1 MERLPI
7 NQTRDN
13 KRGIERERKIYAG
26 NGNGLQPK
34 NSASDRNV
42 DLSQIAEHT
51 RTSPPPPHTLPS
63 SAVHR
68 ATTFRRCGR
77 LSYLMVLIQFLQ
89 CVSKQWTTYTIHRG
103 LRTAA
108 SQVQF
113 SAPLDDYDEDHSDR
127 TRAPPS
133 SSPSVL
139 SKRDWMTYTPKP
151 PPSLKPHSESA
162 AQDPPLSLEEDERPP
177 IHYISKKTI
186 RKPTPTA
193 ARLHR
198 ERMKNSFPEG
208 WSPPHKLSRQAM
220 DGLRVL
226 HAHDPE
232 TFSTP
237 LLAERFRVSPEAIRR
252 ILRSKWEPS
261 PDQRARLLRRELK
274 EKQAWIEAKRVAE
287 REEYKVL
294 RNGRVNQKRAE
305 DKLTFI

>member
-1 MERLPI
+1 M
-7 NQTRDN
+7 
-13 KRGIERERKIYAG
+13 REMATACNRRICHPAIVARNRK
-26 NGNGLQPK
+26 LPK
-34 NSASDRNV
+34 NTHLTSATTHPAIV
-42 DLSQIAEHT
+42 
-51 RTSPPPPHTLPS
+51 

-68 ATTFRRCGR
+68 ATTFRPRGR
-77 LSYLMVLIQFLQ
+77 LSYLMVLIHFLQ
-89 CVSKQWTTYTIHRG
+89 CVSKNWTACTVHRG

-108 SQVQF
+108 SQIQF
-113 SAPLDDYDEDHSDR
+113 SAPLDEYDEDYGDR
-127 TRAPPS
+127 TRAPRS
-133 SSPSVL
+133 STSSVL
-139 SKRDWMTYTPKP
+139 SQRDWMTYTPKP

-162 AQDPPLSLEEDERPP
+162 AQEPSLSLEEHERPP
-177 IHYISKKTI
+177 IHHISKRAI
-186 RKPTPTA
+186 RKPTPAA

-198 ERMKNSFPEG
+198 ERMKSSFPEG

-226 HAHDPE
+226 HTHDPE

-261 PDQRARLLRRELK
+261 PEQRARLLRRELK

-287 REEYKVL
+287 REEYKAL
-294 RNGRVNQKRAE
+294 RNGRTSQKRAK